1 MYEITIIV
9 DTNDADYD
17 TSINC
22 ISEENLEKIRPLII
36 AIKNFKPYKGKSRN
50 KTYTHNH
57 NFPYGEMCRENLG
70 EKTHEEIY
78 SEFSEEM
85 QIFEDLIPY
94 GGEWG
99 FHTITSIEYGP
110 YVKKIKLL

>member
-1 MYEITIIV
+1 MNYEITIVV
-9 DTNDADYD
+9 DTNDGDYN

-22 ISEENLEKIRPLII
+22 ISEENLEKIRPLIT
-36 AIKNFKPYKGKSRN
+36 AIKNFKPYKN
-50 KTYTHNH
+50 KGRTHNH
-57 NFPYGEMCRENLG
+57 NFPYGEMCREDLG
-70 EKTHEEIY
+70 EESFEEIY

-85 QIFEDLIPY
+85 WIFEDLIPY